1 MLAAG
6 SMTLSGTSREHWPR
20 PSLIAYL
27 SQARRRADVLGGVEP
42 TALERPIPFAEDPH
56 PRAGVGD
63 RFYLAAHGVQALQA
77 ADRPLRASVGTLDA
91 WDSTHEPS
99 HVVIVEAAGKTP
111 LAFVRPVYGSRV

>member
-1 MLAAG
+1 
-6 SMTLSGTSREHWPR
+6 MTLSGTSREHWPR

-63 RFYLAAHGVQALQA
+63 RFYLAAMAFKHFKQQI
-77 ADRPLRASVGTLDA
+77 DRCAQVSERSLRGTQR
-91 WDSTHEPS
+91 T
-99 HVVIVEAAGKTP
+99 
-111 LAFVRPVYGSRV
+111 SRVTSL

>member
-42 TALERPIPFAEDPH
+42 PALERPIPFAEDPT
-56 PRAGVGD
+56 RAGVGD
-63 RFYLAAHGVQALQA
+63 RFYLAARAFKHFKQQI
-77 ADRPLRASVGTLDA
+77 DRCAQSV
-91 WDSTHEPS
+91 
-99 HVVIVEAAGKTP
+99 
-111 LAFVRPVYGSRV
+111 